1 MFWVLELIKP
11 LTVYCFGNGRWSF
24 FSQPE
29 IIQSPTPWTSWALC
43 SCDEATRYLRH
54 CWERKLPQNLCSCAE
69 GTVLVE
75 KTSVQQG
82 NILWRTFTGH
92 QLSAEMFRYNTDE
105 FQGNSIWHRNQ
116 NKIVTVVF
124 CVICHSFAQKDNKSV
139 VHVIA
144 EEGCR
149 TKPWN
154 CYVYIKFPQ
163 TCNLSSD
170 VWSAFL
176 FQWLL
181 FDPKVDLRHFPTQSW
196 DFTLWFCLPIPSA
209 DVAKLENPKWDS
221 SLQTNSPTGH
231 FLMSNVQRLL
241 DLNS

>member
-54 CWERKLPQNLCSCAE
+54 CWERKLPQNLSSCAE
-69 GTVLVE
+69 GTLLVE

-92 QLSAEMFRYNTDE
+92 QLSAEMFRNNTDE

-124 CVICHSFAQKDNKSV
+124 CVICHSLAQKDNKSV

-149 TKPWN
+149 ETFMSISNSHKH
-154 CYVYIKFPQ
+154 VTSAL
-163 TCNLSSD
+163 TCDQHFFSSD
-170 VWSAFL
+170 CSLIQRWISDISPPSPGISPSGFAF
-176 FQWLL
+176 QSHLL
-181 FDPKVDLRHFPTQSW
+181 MSQSW
-196 DFTLWFCLPIPSA
+196 KTPNETPASRQIRPLA
-209 DVAKLENPKWDS
+209 
-221 SLQTNSPTGH
+221 T
-231 FLMSNVQRLL
+231 FLCRMFKGF
-241 DLNS
+241 